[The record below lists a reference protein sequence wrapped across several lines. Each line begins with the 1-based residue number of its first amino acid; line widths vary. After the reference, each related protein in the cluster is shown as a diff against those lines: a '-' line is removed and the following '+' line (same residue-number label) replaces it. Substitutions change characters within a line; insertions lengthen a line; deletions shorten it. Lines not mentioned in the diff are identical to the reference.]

1 MSLKYSIINKARR
14 SKFPMKIVLYAV
26 LIAILTLSFLFIL
39 CVIITSAVTILSFK
53 GKN

>member
-14 SKFPMKIVLYAV
+14 SKFPMKMVLYAA
-26 LIAILTLSFLFIL
+26 LIAVLTLSVLFIL

>member
-1 MSLKYSIINKARR
+1 MNIKYSIINKARH

-26 LIAILTLSFLFIL
+26 LIAILTLSVLFIL
-39 CVIITSAVTILSFK
+39 YVIITSAVTILSFK

>member
-1 MSLKYSIINKARR
+1 MSLKYSIINKARH

-26 LIAILTLSFLFIL
+26 LIAILTLSVLFIL